1 MAKGGALYNNASWD
15 LVDKSLEEGFDWEA
29 LSLSD
34 LPEALREMSNEELS
48 YVIEAKRAERERIQQ
63 EIQLASA
70 AREDFVQQALAERLG
85 DAGLGEAMRQVIR
98 EQAKAKGFTP
108 SALSELR
115 RSSTTCER
123 AGSWTSSSS
132 TSPTKSLAR

>member
-1 MAKGGALYNNASWD
+1 MNDHTFDQCSIVLPFS
-15 LVDKSLEEGFDWEA
+15 VDWEA

-34 LPEALREMSNEELS
+34 LPEALREMSNEERDGF
-48 YVIEAKRAERERIQQ
+48 IEARRAERERIQQ

-98 EQAKAKGFTP
+98 EQAKAKGFTR
-108 SALSELR
+108 E
-115 RSSTTCER
+115 
-123 AGSWTSSSS
+123 GG
-132 TSPTKSLAR
+132 